1 MELEL
6 LREQHV
12 ARVILLLEL
21 DPDHL
26 LGLER
31 RVDLLRILRDAKLVA
46 IDDAG
51 LHAPVLAGYPAAM
64 SDLAQRFADA
74 QAKIKPVTG
83 LGNDVM
89 LDMYA
94 LYKQATVG
102 DASGSRPGMFDL
114 KGRAKY
120 DAWAKQKG
128 NSKDAAMTAYIA
140 LVEKHA
146 K

>member
-1 MELEL
+1 
-6 LREQHV
+6 
-12 ARVILLLEL
+12 
-21 DPDHL
+21 
-26 LGLER
+26 
-31 RVDLLRILRDAKLVA
+31 
-46 IDDAG
+46 
-51 LHAPVLAGYPAAM
+51 M

-74 QAKIKPVTG
+74 QATIKPVTG

-102 DASGSRPGMFDL
+102 DATGSRPGMLDL
-114 KGRAKY
+114 KGRAKF

-128 NSKDAAMTAYIA
+128 KTKDAAMEAYIA
-140 LVEKHA
+140 LVAKHA